1 MGNLWRLV
9 LNPQYPEGL
18 VQEEVVSFC
27 IEEGILGIGWQ
38 VPENGARGLC
48 GDDYLEYVQNWFPG
62 ENINSV
68 RAFMRI
74 RKNDLI
80 WTQDAQGSYLLGLV
94 SSDPQPQWNDV
105 FLQAQGLFH
114 VVKAHIIGGRSGIEI
129 NDTQVPDRITNVRG
143 FLPACQR
150 IADPYVW
157 AYSCWLFTY
166 KIWGDL

>member
-1 MGNLWRLV
+1 MGNPWRLV

-18 VQEEVVSFC
+18 VREEVVSFC

-48 GDDYLEYVQNWFPG
+48 GDDYLDYVQGCHPG
-62 ENINSV
+62 QNVRSV

-94 SSDPQPQWNDV
+94 LSDPQPQWHDV
-105 FLQAQGLFH
+105 FLEAHGLFH
-114 VVKAHIIGGRSGIEI
+114 VVKAHIIAI
-129 NDTQVPDRITNVRG
+129 NDIEVPARARRVLG
-143 FLPACQR
+143 ACQR
-150 IADPYVW
+150 IANPQPYMW
-157 AYSCWLFTY
+157 EYSCWLFTH